1 MESLRFFNTLKRR
14 REKFTPLLPP
24 QVRIYSCG
32 PTVYDYPHLGHM
44 RTYVNTDILLR
55 VLKYWGFKP
64 FQVMNITDVGH
75 LTGDRDLGE
84 DKLEK
89 RAREK
94 KKTAWEIARRYE
106 KEFFQVL
113 KKLNITPPSV
123 TPRATDN
130 IKEMILLVEELEK
143 KGFTYQTPDGIYF
156 DTSKLVDYGKLA
168 HLSKGELREGARV
181 EPNPYKKN
189 PTDFA
194 LWKFSPEGV
203 KRQMEWESPWGK
215 KGFPGWHIECS
226 TMAMKY
232 LSPCFVEGQFSPEK
246 FTTIDIHT
254 GGIDHIPVHHT
265 NEIAQ
270 SEAATGKKFV
280 NYWIHFAFL
289 EIEGKKMS
297 KSLGNFYALGD
308 LEERGY
314 KNLMPLRYFFLTAH
328 YRRKMNFSWEA
339 LAGAKSAYR
348 QLIEKTADLLE
359 REGKLGQGRGVKEYQ
374 QNFRRIL
381 ANDLNT
387 PQALALLWQVLKDQK
402 LKTGEKQ
409 FLIFDFDHIFGLK
422 IKNEAEKLLKS
433 RNKNYSKIKELV
445 EKREKLREE
454 SRWEEAD
461 KIRQEIEKRGYF
473 LEDTPGGTKIKTR
486 E

>member
-1 MESLRFFNTLKRR
+1 
-14 REKFTPLLPP
+14 
-24 QVRIYSCG
+24 
-32 PTVYDYPHLGHM
+32 
-44 RTYVNTDILLR
+44 
-55 VLKYWGFKP
+55 
-64 FQVMNITDVGH
+64 
-75 LTGDRDLGE
+75 
-84 DKLEK
+84 
-89 RAREK
+89 
-94 KKTAWEIARRYE
+94 
-106 KEFFQVL
+106 
-113 KKLNITPPSV
+113 
-123 TPRATDN
+123 
-130 IKEMILLVEELEK
+130 
-143 KGFTYQTPDGIYF
+143 
-156 DTSKLVDYGKLA
+156 
-168 HLSKGELREGARV
+168 
-181 EPNPYKKN
+181 
-189 PTDFA
+189 
-194 LWKFSPEGV
+194 
-203 KRQMEWESPWGK
+203 
-215 KGFPGWHIECS
+215 
-226 TMAMKY
+226 
-232 LSPCFVEGQFSPEK
+232 
-246 FTTIDIHT
+246 
-254 GGIDHIPVHHT
+254 
-265 NEIAQ
+265 
-270 SEAATGKKFV
+270 
-280 NYWIHFAFL
+280 
-289 EIEGKKMS
+289 MS

-328 YRRKMNFSWEA
+328 YRRKMNFTWEA

-359 REGKLGQGRGVKEYQ
+359 RGEKLGQGRGVKEYQ

-445 EKREKLREE
+445 EKREELRKE

-461 KIRQEIEKRGYF
+461 KIRQEIEKKGYF